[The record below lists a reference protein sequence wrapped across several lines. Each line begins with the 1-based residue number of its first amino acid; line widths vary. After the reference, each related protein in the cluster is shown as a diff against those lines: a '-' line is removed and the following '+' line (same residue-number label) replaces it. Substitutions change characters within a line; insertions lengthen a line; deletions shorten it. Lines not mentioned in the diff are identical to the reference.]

1 MTRLAPVALA
11 LALSACA
18 VAPSGDGTAGPS
30 PASAPDDAGDGRLR
44 GAVTPLGIA
53 IAVGLSG
60 EDEDDARV
68 ARAATVAAAASVI
81 VGRLNSVWRECEAQT
96 RPEYYI
102 DCLSEGYVRASGA
115 IPGDAT
121 FTDSRAAIL
130 QAAGRLRGLAEANRA
145 PDLPPLG
152 GGARSR
158 ALTPVDP
165 ARLAAAQAQARA
177 IIEETETVLLRSGE
191 RSADRRVAYRRIS
204 QALGTGK
211 QLLRSA

>member
-1 MTRLAPVALA
+1 MTRLAPFAL
-11 LALSACA
+11 LFGLSACV
-18 VAPSGDGTAGPS
+18 VAPTGEEPSGSS
-30 PASAPDDAGDGRLR
+30 PDAAADGRLR
-44 GAVTPLGIA
+44 GVVTPLGVA
-53 IAVGLSG
+53 LAVGLSAA
-60 EDEDDARV
+60 EDDADDAQTTRAV
-68 ARAATVAAAASVI
+68 ATAAVVSVI
-81 VGRLNSVWRECEAQT
+81 VGRLSAVWRECEAQT

-121 FTDSRAAIL
+121 FADSRAAIL

-165 ARLAAAQAQARA
+165 ARLAAAQARARA

-191 RSADRRVAYRRIS
+191 RSADRRVAYQRIS